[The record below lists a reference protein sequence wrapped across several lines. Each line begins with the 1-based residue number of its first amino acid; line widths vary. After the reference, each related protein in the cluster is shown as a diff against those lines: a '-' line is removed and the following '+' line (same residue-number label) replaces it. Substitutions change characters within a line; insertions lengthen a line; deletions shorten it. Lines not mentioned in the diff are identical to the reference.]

1 MVNENFYIFIKSPF
15 YTEFI
20 LDSTVKSGNNLKK
33 KLLLWKLFFLIQQAG
48 VEELVGK
55 LQLAWIKVQLVR
67 FKL

>member
-1 MVNENFYIFIKSPF
+1 MVNEKFYIFIKSPF

-33 KLLLWKLFFLIQQAG
+33 NYYCENYFFLIQQAG

-55 LQLAWIKVQLVR
+55 LQLA
-67 FKL
+67 